1 MFDGRFFGEQWEEHV
16 GPFNLLIE
24 IYTTYTHTH
33 ITYIHIHTW
42 YYNILYR
49 TLLLL
54 LLQLLRAHLYIIIIQ
69 RGRPRCGF
77 TGLTR
82 LNHLARI
89 YTRT

>member
-1 MFDGRFFGEQWEEHV
+1 MFDGLFSEEQWEEYV

-24 IYTTYTHTH
+24 IYTTYIHTHT
-33 ITYIHIHTW
+33 HIHTW
-42 YYNILYR
+42 YYNILQR
-49 TLLLL
+49 IVLLLL
-54 LLQLLRAHLYIIIIQ
+54 LRTHLYIIIIR